1 MSIQTANDPDPE
13 CLKAVIEGID
23 RAMEKNYGDSLHV
36 KVSSLKKR
44 GEIDYPTS
52 SIGNSLVVLESGVE
66 GVKYTVERFKANQTK
81 WTIK

>member
-1 MSIQTANDPDPE
+1 MSVGTANDPDPE
-13 CLKAVIEGID
+13 CLKEVIEGID

-44 GEIDYPTS
+44 GEINHSTT
-52 SIGNSLVVLESGVE
+52 SIGNCLVVLEGGVE
-66 GVKYTVERFKANQTK
+66 GFRYTVERFRANQTK